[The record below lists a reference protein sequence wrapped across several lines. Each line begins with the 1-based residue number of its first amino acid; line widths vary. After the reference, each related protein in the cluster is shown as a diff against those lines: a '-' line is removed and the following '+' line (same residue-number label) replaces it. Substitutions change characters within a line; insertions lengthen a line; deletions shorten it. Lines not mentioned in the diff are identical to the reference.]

1 MAYTS
6 NPKLPRLRM
15 QAVLLVRSGWSIRKV
30 ARHLGYS
37 HSTVV
42 RWVAKA
48 PFDGRL
54 AIPTESSRP
63 KSHPRSLAP
72 EVVAAIIDLR
82 LKHGRCGEVI
92 WRQLQRQG
100 VQVSLAS
107 VNRTLKRHELV
118 RPRSKWARYR
128 PHIDRPLADQ
138 PGALVQVDT
147 IHFVRRD
154 DTRWYIYT
162 LIDVCSRFAYAEY
175 TPRYSQKLSLEFVLR
190 AQTKAGFSFQMI
202 QTDNGPEFGK
212 WFGDELGYQDIHL
225 RHSRVRTPNDNAH
238 LERLNRTLQEEGLKR
253 LQVEAGVQT
262 KIDDYL
268 DYYNNERLHLGIDCQ
283 TPAEVVRSY

>member
-212 WFGDELGYQDIHL
+212 WFGDELRYQDIHL

-238 LERLNRTLQEEGLKR
+238 LERFNRTLQEEGLKR